1 MYISFAVSTVFLRL
15 SFSIIRIEG
24 LTAGRTFVMSHLATN
39 PIVNVFDDVFGTSF
53 QASARAFV
61 HEFHIRAIED
71 IRSHLNQL
79 FSIADSMKAFAEASN
94 QSLASIALVEKC
106 IDSAQFLYDR
116 VAAVEVFS
124 QFMKRDVLLSL
135 HLLALD
141 DGASDVDCL
150 STEKRLHEVVLRMHH
165 LLLDSAHITVICGN
179 K

>member
-1 MYISFAVSTVFLRL
+1 
-15 SFSIIRIEG
+15 
-24 LTAGRTFVMSHLATN
+24 
-39 PIVNVFDDVFGTSF
+39 
-53 QASARAFV
+53 
-61 HEFHIRAIED
+61 
-71 IRSHLNQL
+71 
-79 FSIADSMKAFAEASN
+79 MKAFAEASN